1 MSRVIKFKYTWV
13 YADKSISEVFTLDE
27 IERGQVKFFV
37 YDGDL
42 PPFIIT
48 SFKRQFTGLT
58 DKNGVDIYEGD
69 ITKTVSEII
78 RPFDRSVKTKT
89 GEYVTKFRVI
99 EYKPSESSFGFSDSY
114 IAGISQK
121 HATKRLE
128 VVGNIHEN
136 KDLIN

>member
-1 MSRVIKFKYTWV
+1 MSRAIKFRAWHPTGDNMIYFDNEKAANDIHMAQHLLTLM
-13 YADKSISEVFTLDE
+13 ASTHSE
-27 IERGQVKFFV
+27 GK
-37 YDGDL
+37 DL
-42 PPFIIT
+42 LM
-48 SFKRQFTGLT
+48 QFTGLT

-99 EYKPSESSFGFSDSY
+99 EYKSSESSFGFSDSY

>member
-1 MSRVIKFKYTWV
+1 MSRVIKFRAWREQVGRFRFFDISTGFNV
-13 YADKSISEVFTLDE
+13 ENADVFKSVE
-27 IERGQVKFFV
+27 
-37 YDGDL
+37 
-42 PPFIIT
+42 
-48 SFKRQFTGLT
+48 QFTGLT

-99 EYKPSESSFGFSDSY
+99 EYKPSESSFGFSDSCVT
-114 IAGISQK
+114 GISQK
-121 HATKRLE
+121 HATKWLE
-128 VVGNIHEN
+128 VIGNIHEN